1 MNPQLGSAL
10 STLAGYAATAIGGYA
25 VTVGVVPAGSKEA
38 FVNAIVMVG
47 SAAVGAGV
55 LWWKSRQH
63 TPAALTAAVN
73 SSAVPGVKVVPETSA
88 TAAVNLDSAGKIVP
102 APKPAAP

>member
-1 MNPQLGSAL
+1 MNPQLASAL
-10 STLAGYAATAIGGYA
+10 SSLGMMASSSIAAYA
-25 VTVGVVPAGSKEA
+25 VTVGIVPADSKA
-38 FVNAIVMVG
+38 NFTNALVTIG
-47 SAAVGAGV
+47 GAAVSAGL

-73 SSAVPGVKVVPETSA
+73 SSAVPGVKVVPETSS
-88 TAAVNLDSAGKIVP
+88 TPAVNLDSVGKIVP